1 MARPRPWTV
10 VDHEPLLRCEPNLW
24 LADAAVP
31 GTALRRRMSVVR
43 CGDGRLVFHNAVP
56 LREEDMR
63 ELERWGMPAFL
74 VVPNRFHRLDLHA
87 WKARYPA
94 LRVLA
99 PAQAARAVAEVVPV
113 DGELSALP
121 RDPALTVHPIAGWK
135 LGEAVLEV
143 RSGDGAS
150 LLFGDAIMNNR
161 PVPGPRGLVLR
172 LLGSTGGPK
181 VTPLARLLGVGDARA
196 VARSFRQLAAL
207 PGLRR
212 LVPSHGTIVDSG
224 VADALRRVADA
235 LSPAT
240 P

>member
-1 MARPRPWTV
+1 MARPRPWIV
-10 VDHEPLLRCEPNLW
+10 VDHEPILRCEPNLW
-24 LADAAVP
+24 LADAALP
-31 GTALRRRMSVVR
+31 GTGLRRRMSVVR
-43 CGDGRLVFHNAVP
+43 AGDGRLVFHNAVP
-56 LREEDMR
+56 LREQDMR
-63 ELERWGMPAFL
+63 ELEDWGTPAFL

-99 PAQAARAVAEVVPV
+99 PAQAAPAVGKVVPV
-113 DGELSALP
+113 DGDLSALP
-121 RDPALTVHPIAGWK
+121 RDPALTVHPVAGWK

-143 RSGDGAS
+143 RSGDRAS
-150 LLFGDAIMNNR
+150 LVVGDLLMNNP
-161 PVPGPRGLVLR
+161 PVPGAHGLVLR
-172 LLGSTGGPK
+172 LMGSTGGPK

-196 VARSFRQLAAL
+196 VARSLRQLAAL

-212 LVPSHGTIVDSG
+212 LVPSHGTIVESG
-224 VADALRRVADA
+224 VGDALRRAADA